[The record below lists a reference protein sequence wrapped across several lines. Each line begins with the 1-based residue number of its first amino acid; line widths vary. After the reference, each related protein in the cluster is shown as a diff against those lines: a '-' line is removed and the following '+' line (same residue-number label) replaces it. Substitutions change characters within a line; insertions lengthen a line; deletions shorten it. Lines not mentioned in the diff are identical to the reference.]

1 MLRFSTFVIFYLLW
15 TSVSHFVVGQESL
28 VQEPE
33 TRKKDP
39 AAKSGPPVIKIER
52 DAVLRKI
59 GKSEHLAKFDLG
71 TLSPGKDYEL
81 SFSLA
86 NHSDTEVSFDSVTLA
101 CNCVKFETKSGT
113 IPAGGES
120 NFKILLSAPKRSEQT
135 DMSTFVNFVSQDP
148 SRPVIRLSIM
158 YQLNNMFNI
167 AKERVT
173 LVVNGDEKVVSEK
186 VPVLVVPPLKV
197 QDLQLA
203 VSENL
208 RDLPIN
214 LVVIEGQ
221 VFIEVSA
228 SAESIP
234 PGGISGEVALRRVGS
249 KDADGFVLTV
259 VERERLSISPESLRF
274 ISKNSVW
281 KTKAVLKIQPDKD
294 GKKERPARPKVRVF
308 VGEKEAKVT
317 LKELGKSGI
326 FKMDIEIAAPEDIST
341 EPISATWTIQCNGEL
356 REVITSAS
364 FTK

>member
-1 MLRFSTFVIFYLLW
+1 MLRFLTFVIFCLLW
-15 TSVSHFVVGQESL
+15 TSVSDFAVGQEDL
-28 VQEPE
+28 AKE
-33 TRKKDP
+33 TKTQKKDSS
-39 AAKSGPPVIKIER
+39 AKTGPPVIKIER
-52 DAVLRKI
+52 DVVLRKF
-59 GKSEHLAKFDLG
+59 GKSEHFAKMDLG

-86 NHSDTEVSFDSVTLA
+86 NHSDTEVSFDSVNLA

-120 NFKILLSAPKRSEQT
+120 NFKILLSAPKRSGQT

-148 SRPVIRLSIM
+148 SRPVIRLTIL

-167 AKERVT
+167 STERVT
-173 LVVNGDEKVVSEK
+173 LVVNEAEKVVSEK

-197 QDLQLA
+197 ADLQLA

-214 LVVIEGQ
+214 LVVVEGQ

-234 PGGISGEVALRRVGS
+234 RGGISGEVALRQVGS

-259 VERERLSISPESLRF
+259 LERESLSISPESLRF
-274 ISKNSVW
+274 ISKNGVW

-294 GKKERPARPKVRVF
+294 AEKERPAKPIVRVF

-326 FKMDIEIAAPEDIST
+326 FKMDIEIEAPEDLTS
-341 EPISATWTIQCNGEL
+341 ESISAKWSIECNGER
-356 REVITSAS
+356 REVTASAS